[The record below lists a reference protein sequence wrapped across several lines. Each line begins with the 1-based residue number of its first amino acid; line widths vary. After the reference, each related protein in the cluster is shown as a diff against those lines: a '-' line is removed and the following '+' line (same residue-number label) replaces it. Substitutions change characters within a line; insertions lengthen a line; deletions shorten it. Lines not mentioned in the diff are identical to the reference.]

1 MKKVRDSNLE
11 LYRIIVMMIIV
22 AHHYVVNSGLLEVM
36 NENLSSNRT
45 IFYYL
50 FGLWGKVGINC
61 FVLITGYFMCTSKI
75 TLRKYLKLLLEFEF
89 YNVVIYLIF
98 IITGYESISRHG
110 LFLAFFPFQNVAY
123 NFASCFLMF
132 YLCIPFLNILIRNMS
147 KKMHLYLILFA
158 LFIYSFLVII
168 PRVVV
173 FTNYISWFC
182 ILYCISSYIRLY
194 DIPYKYNKGK
204 WGKYFLLSFSIV
216 VIGTILIIKADALL
230 GKNILP
236 LYFIKDSNYPFA
248 LIVSVCAFNYFRNV
262 QLKYN
267 KFINTIATSTFGVLL
282 IHANSATMRQW
293 LWQDVLHVPKHFY
306 SNHFILLALVSVL
319 SVFCVCSLLDLFRIR
334 FIEKYYMACVDK
346 IIEKRV
352 NKKENNILE

>member
-36 NENLSSNRT
+36 EQHMSSNRT

-50 FGLWGKVGINC
+50 YGLWGKVGINC

-75 TLRKYLKLLLEFEF
+75 TLRKFLKLLLELEF

-98 IITGYESISRHG
+98 IITGYESLSRHG
-110 LFLAFFPFQNVAY
+110 LFLAFFPIQNVAY

-132 YLCIPFLNILIRNMS
+132 YLCIPFLNILIKNLN
-147 KKMHLYLILFA
+147 KKMHQYLILFT

-182 ILYCISSYIRLY
+182 ILYCVSSYIRLY
-194 DIPYKYNKGK
+194 DIPYKYDKKK
-204 WGKYFLLSFSIV
+204 WGQFFLLSFTVV

-230 GKNILP
+230 GKNIRP
-236 LYFIKDSNYPFA
+236 FYFIKDSNHPFA
-248 LIVSVCAFNYFRNV
+248 LIISVCAFNYFRNV
-262 QLKYN
+262 QIKYN
-267 KFINTIATSTFGVLL
+267 KFINTIAASTFGVLL

-293 LWQDVLHVPKHFY
+293 LWTDTLHVPEHFY
-306 SNHFILLALVSVL
+306 SDYFILYAIVSV
-319 SVFCVCSLLDLFRIR
+319 VIVYIVCTILDYIRIQY
-334 FIEKYYMACVDK
+334 IEKYYLMYID
-346 IIEKRV
+346 
-352 NKKENNILE
+352 NWLKKKNLND